1 MTTIQQISHPFDF
14 VVLLSE
20 ILTLLNVRERIFM
33 LLQLYEQK
41 KKAVVH
47 FKI

>member
-1 MTTIQQISHPFDF
+1 MTTIQQISHPFNF

-41 KKAVVH
+41 KGSGS
-47 FKI
+47 F